1 MKPGSRRRAGQHK
14 EEQVQSRSSRAH
26 SRRSLLAATIVAVS
40 LVACEDP
47 ITPPPAEPPPID
59 SAEAVIDALARSYRT
74 RDLELF
80 KSLLAHDPD
89 ANADFMFILSEPTDL
104 GETQW
109 GYDEEVRI
117 HQRMFHP
124 ETAAPPLDSQLW
136 LQGLN
141 ITLTKQENFAVRE
154 DLYSVNHGEDG
165 KLDTDRWRVMDARYS
180 TYVFFDMAGTDY
192 KVEGEANFVVIED
205 LDKPAGAAGKFLILI
220 WEDISVS
227 AAKAAALAKDET
239 WSSLKRLYR

>member
-1 MKPGSRRRAGQHK
+1 MKLDLAHRGGPTKEDPVLSRT
-14 EEQVQSRSSRAH
+14 SRAH
-26 SRRSLLAATIVAVS
+26 TRRSFLAATIVAMS
-40 LVACEDP
+40 LSACEDP

-59 SAEAVIDALARSYRT
+59 SAEAVIDALERAYLT

-89 ANADFMFILSEPTDL
+89 ANADFMFILSEPNDL

-117 HQRMFHP
+117 HARMFHP
-124 ETAAPPLDSQLW
+124 EAPPPGDPAVSPDLW
-136 LQGLN
+136 LSSLT
-141 ITLTKQENFAVRE
+141 ITLTKQENFTERH
-154 DLYSVNHGEDG
+154 DLYSVDHGKDG

-180 TYVFFDMAGTDY
+180 TYVFFDMVGTDY

-205 LDKPAGAAGKFLILI
+205 LAKPAGADGKFLILI
-220 WEDISVS
+220 WEDISAP
-227 AAKAAALAKDET
+227 AAKSAPEA
-239 WSSLKRLYR
+239 